1 MMSQD
6 VSGAAF
12 NTRQQILTL
21 LKRSGPGLT
30 ADDLAQQ
37 LGISA
42 VAVRK
47 HLATLERE
55 DLVTAELQRRP
66 MGRPTYRYRPTASAQ
81 NLFPNDYAN
90 LATTV
95 LQLIRRLDGEE
106 KVDKIFQQRA
116 DLLATELAARV
127 RGTTL
132 QERVQ
137 QVAQILEEQGYMP
150 EIIKLKDGRARY
162 LLTEHHCPIFQVAK
176 AFQQACTCELD
187 VLLKLLQANVER
199 CEHRMM
205 GHPQCSYFINGP

>member
-1 MMSQD
+1 MMPQHLP
-6 VSGAAF
+6 GAAF
-12 NTRQQILTL
+12 NTRQQILAL

-30 ADDLAQQ
+30 ADDLAHQ

-55 DLVTAELQRRP
+55 DLVMAELQRRP

-81 NLFPNDYAN
+81 KLFPNDYAN
-90 LATTV
+90 LATTM

-116 DLLATELAARV
+116 ELLATELAARV

-132 QERVQ
+132 QERLQ

-150 EIIKLKDGRARY
+150 EIIKLKDGRERY

-176 AFQQACTCELD
+176 VFQQACTCELD
-187 VLLKLLQANVER
+187 VLLKLLQAKVER

-205 GHPQCSYFINGP
+205 GHPQCSYFITRP

>member
-1 MMSQD
+1 MMSQHLP
-6 VSGAAF
+6 GAAF
-12 NTRQQILTL
+12 NTRQQILAL

-30 ADDLAQQ
+30 ADDLAHQ

-55 DLVTAELQRRP
+55 DLVMAELQRRP

-81 NLFPNDYAN
+81 KLFPNDYAN

-116 DLLATELAARV
+116 ELLATELAARV

-132 QERVQ
+132 QERLQ

-150 EIIKLKDGRARY
+150 EIIKLKDGRERY

-176 AFQQACTCELD
+176 VFQQACTCELD
-187 VLLKLLQANVER
+187 VLLKLLQAKVER

-205 GHPQCSYFINGP
+205 GHPQCSYFINRS